1 MLEPIEE
8 YNLKVGQSFHF
19 YQLIKEEDEK
29 EINAYSDEKGKEIDL
44 KIKEEGIEEASI
56 EKAKREHKELVMD
69 DTYNFLK

>member
-29 EINAYSDEKGKEIDL
+29 EINVYSDEKGKEI
-44 KIKEEGIEEASI
+44 KHSEG
-56 EKAKREHKELVMD
+56 KKPQKDKKNNKRPKRI
-69 DTYNFLK
+69 N

>member
-29 EINAYSDEKGKEIDL
+29 EINAYSDEKGKEM
-44 KIKEEGIEEASI
+44 
-56 EKAKREHKELVMD
+56 EHLEDKKPQKDKKNNKKPRKM
-69 DTYNFLK
+69 KQ